1 MSNATFKK
9 RNLANH
15 RALIT
20 GLDEAGVQHQ
30 TVLDTEEWDL
40 LTKRTGFTA
49 AIEEYDAKVAEFFK
63 PLTEAADRL
72 ENAHK
77 IQTDPAF
84 YVVEQE
90 GVQSTDGQPELLHFL
105 SHDSVVIRLIEGG
118 REDRLVWVGDD
129 IEILEDA
136 PEDFKILEDA
146 PEDIEVVA
154 PYDVN

>member
-1 MSNATFKK
+1 MSNATFEK

-15 RALIT
+15 RALVT
-20 GLDEAGVQHQ
+20 GFDEAGVQHQ
-30 TVLDTEEWDL
+30 TVLDTEEWDQL
-40 LTKRTGFTA
+40 NKRTGFTA

-90 GVQSTDGQPELLHFL
+90 GVQPTEGQPEVLHFL
-105 SHDSVVIRLIEGG
+105 SHDSVVIRLIEEGH
-118 REDRLVWVGDD
+118 EDRLVWVGDD

-136 PEDFKILEDA
+136 PED
-146 PEDIEVVA
+146 IEVVA

>member
-1 MSNATFKK
+1 MSNATFEK

-15 RALIT
+15 RALVT

-30 TVLDTEEWDL
+30 TVLNTEEWDQL
-40 LTKRTGFTA
+40 NKRTGFTA

-90 GVQSTDGQPELLHFL
+90 AVTPTEGQPELLHFL
-105 SHDSVVIRLIEGG
+105 SHDSVVIRLIEEG

-136 PEDFKILEDA
+136 PED
-146 PEDIEVVA
+146 IEVVA

>member
-1 MSNATFKK
+1 MSNATFEK

-15 RALIT
+15 RALVT

-30 TVLDTEEWDL
+30 TVLDTEEWDQL
-40 LTKRTGFTA
+40 NKRTGFTA

-90 GVQSTDGQPELLHFL
+90 GVQPTEGQPEMLHFL
-105 SHDSVVIRLIEGG
+105 SHDSVVIRLIEEGHTN
-118 REDRLVWVGDD
+118 RLVWVGDD
-129 IEILEDA
+129 IEILEDT
-136 PEDFKILEDA
+136 
-146 PEDIEVVA
+146 PEDIDVVA

>member
-1 MSNATFKK
+1 MFNATFEK

-15 RALIT
+15 RALVT

-30 TVLDTEEWDL
+30 TVLDTEEWDQL
-40 LTKRTGFTA
+40 NKRTGFTA
-49 AIEEYDAKVAEFFK
+49 AIEEYDAKIAEFFK

-90 GVQSTDGQPELLHFL
+90 GVQPTEGQPEVLHFL
-105 SHDSVVIRLIEGG
+105 SHDSVVIRLIEEG

-136 PEDFKILEDA
+136 PED
-146 PEDIEVVA
+146 IEVVA

>member
-1 MSNATFKK
+1 MSNATFEK

-15 RALIT
+15 RALVT

-30 TVLDTEEWDL
+30 TVLNTEEWDQL
-40 LTKRTGFTA
+40 NKRTGFTA

-90 GVQSTDGQPELLHFL
+90 AVTPTEGRPELLHFL
-105 SHDSVVIRLIEGG
+105 SHDSVVIRLIEEG

-136 PEDFKILEDA
+136 PED
-146 PEDIEVVA
+146 IEVVA

>member
-40 LTKRTGFTA
+40 LNKRTGFTA

-90 GVQSTDGQPELLHFL
+90 KVQPTDGQPEMLHFL
-105 SHDSVVIRLIEGG
+105 SHDSVVIRLIEEGHT
-118 REDRLVWVGDD
+118 DRLVWVGDD

-136 PEDFKILEDA
+136 PED
-146 PEDIEVVA
+146 IEVVA

>member
-1 MSNATFKK
+1 MSNATFEK

-15 RALIT
+15 RALVT

-30 TVLDTEEWDL
+30 TVLDTEEWDQL
-40 LTKRTGFTA
+40 NKRTGFTA
-49 AIEEYDAKVAEFFK
+49 AIEEYDAKIAEFFK
-63 PLTEAADRL
+63 PLTEAADQL

-90 GVQSTDGQPELLHFL
+90 GVQPTTGQPEVLHFL
-105 SHDSVVIRLIEGG
+105 NHDSVVIRLIEEGHTN
-118 REDRLVWVGDD
+118 RLVWVGDD
-129 IEILEDA
+129 IEILEDV
-136 PEDFKILEDA
+136 
-146 PEDIEVVA
+146 PEDIDVVA